1 MVSRVRLVSFERR
14 VHFVVVVV
22 FSLGGH
28 KSRWNDGGVFPDD
41 ANTPQSAASASRS
54 NETTARPRATKRGSF
69 ATSLKRARETE
80 RGLERALRFLSVLVW
95 RFCVERERKL
105 SSQKS
110 FLLTKKFLDG
120 NPIQSNP
127 MSVAMVC
134 PTTTS
139 WRPAKARA
147 VVSSDQKR
155 GLRLRF
161 AGGNGGYVV
170 GRERGVKAQK
180 MDDDIARFISEREN
194 CDIASQKSSG
204 SSQWASFRTYETA
217 DGSRKFFV
225 KLSRK
230 DDAMFRGEKAGL
242 DALRRAGSPDM
253 MIPTVYYAGGVPDGC
268 RDGNSMIVME
278 YLNFG
283 ARGDQEEFGLA
294 LAKMHNTEIDGV
306 QEFGFEVNN
315 TIGETPQKN
324 IPMMKD
330 WETFW
335 VESRLLPQLKMTR
348 DSELQRLGDE
358 VIEKRVPEMFKGLE
372 IKPSI
377 LHGDLWSGNIGT
389 VDGKPSIFDPAVYY
403 GHHEAD
409 FGMSWCAGFSP
420 AFYEAYW
427 SVIKKDEGGFE
438 ERKVMYQLYHILN
451 HYNMFG
457 GGYRSQAMGMLK
469 QLL

>member
-1 MVSRVRLVSFERR
+1 MLFGFSLWSGDFVSREISSRLPP
-14 VHFVVVVV
+14 
-22 FSLGGH
+22 H
-28 KSRWNDGGVFPDD
+28 K
-41 ANTPQSAASASRS
+41 
-54 NETTARPRATKRGSF
+54 
-69 ATSLKRARETE
+69 
-80 RGLERALRFLSVLVW
+80 
-95 RFCVERERKL
+95 KL
-105 SSQKS
+105 
-110 FLLTKKFLDG
+110 T
-120 NPIQSNP
+120 NPIQPNP
-127 MSVAMVC
+127 MSVAMAC
-134 PTTTS
+134 PTTS

-147 VVSSDQKR
+147 VVSSDVKR
-155 GLRLRF
+155 GLRRF
-161 AGGNGGYVV
+161 AGGNGGFIVR
-170 GRERGVKAQK
+170 RERGVKAQK

-253 MIPTVYYAGGVPDGC
+253 VIPKVYYVGGVPDGC

-294 LAKMHNTEIDGV
+294 LAKMHNAEIDGV

-358 VIEKRVPEMFKGLE
+358 VIEKRVSEMFKWLE

>member
-1 MVSRVRLVSFERR
+1 MSR
-14 VHFVVVVV
+14 
-22 FSLGGH
+22 
-28 KSRWNDGGVFPDD
+28 
-41 ANTPQSAASASRS
+41 
-54 NETTARPRATKRGSF
+54 
-69 ATSLKRARETE
+69 
-80 RGLERALRFLSVLVW
+80 
-95 RFCVERERKL
+95 ERESCPLKSPS
-105 SSQKS
+105 SSQKNFGRES
-110 FLLTKKFLDG
+110 
-120 NPIQSNP
+120 NQSNP

-242 DALRRAGSPDM
+242 DALRRASTESDM
-253 MIPTVYYAGGVPDGC
+253 VIPKVYYAGGVPDGC

-315 TIGETPQKN
+315 TIGEKTPQKN

-377 LHGDLWSGNIGT
+377 LPRRLVVREHWHRGWEAEYFRSGG
-389 VDGKPSIFDPAVYY
+389 VLRPPR
-403 GHHEAD
+403 
-409 FGMSWCAGFSP
+409 
-420 AFYEAYW
+420 
-427 SVIKKDEGGFE
+427 GGFWH
-438 ERKVMYQLYHILN
+438 VLVCWV
-451 HYNMFG
+451 
-457 GGYRSQAMGMLK
+457 
-469 QLL
+469 